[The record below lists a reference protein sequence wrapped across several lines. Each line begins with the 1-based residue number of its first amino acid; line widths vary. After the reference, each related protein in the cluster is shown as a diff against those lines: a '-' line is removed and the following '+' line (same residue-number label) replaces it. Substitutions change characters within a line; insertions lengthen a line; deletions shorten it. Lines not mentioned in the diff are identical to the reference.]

1 MKLSQSWMAVAVCSL
16 MSVPGFVSA
25 VPMPMDESALS
36 GTSGQAAGVT
46 FEMLIR
52 AKIDTAQFQ
61 LGRSLYLDQI
71 YVNKLGK
78 PVGEPGALG
87 RSGTSANATGL
98 SQSVAADI
106 NNAES
111 IVDALAADLNV
122 DNQIRPVW
130 SKDYGLQKDGVLM
143 ELSNSGEFGVSINAI
158 KLGAPMKIDANDDGR
173 ISLAEKLA
181 YRQHVDSLPSMG
193 GLRLQGINLTGTK
206 VVNFSP
212 ANMKEM
218 DYGFVCGGECIDVT
232 VPGAS
237 SLAISNNA
245 VGMYNELLLSIGDAT
260 KQTGGITWIDG
271 IPDVVED
278 FMVLDETSGAMV
290 KGQLEDKSLTL
301 QGVKIHSKGDAK
313 KGARMLMV
321 LDVVEENNIK
331 KLRLQTRSSPFD
343 IVIGRIVIGRSKN
356 SLGALSVVGL
366 QIGDSTVKIYP
377 H

>member
-1 MKLSQSWMAVAVCSL
+1 MKLSKGWMAAAIFSLQCLPSLVCAIPL
-16 MSVPGFVSA
+16 
-25 VPMPMDESALS
+25 PMDEPALA

-61 LGRSLYLDQI
+61 LGRSIYLDQI

-78 PVGEPGALG
+78 PVGEPGAISS
-87 RSGTSANATGL
+87 RGTSANATGL
-98 SQSVAADI
+98 SQAIAADI

-130 SKDYGLQKDGVLM
+130 SKDFGLQKDGVLM

-158 KLGAPMKIDANDDGR
+158 RLGAPMKIDANDDGR

-206 VVNFSP
+206 MVNFSP
-212 ANMKEM
+212 INMKPV
-218 DYGFVCGGECIDVT
+218 DFGFVCSGECIDVS

-237 SLAISNNA
+237 SLAITDQA
-245 VGMYNELLLSIGDAT
+245 VGIYNELLLSIGDAA
-260 KQTGGITWIDG
+260 KQTGGISWIDG
-271 IPDVVED
+271 LPDAVED
-278 FMVLDETSGAMV
+278 FMVLDESTGSMV
-290 KGQLEDKSLTL
+290 KGTLEDKSFTL
-301 QGVKIHSKGDAK
+301 QGVKIHSTGNSKR
-313 KGARMLMV
+313 GARMLMV
-321 LDVVEENNIK
+321 IDVVEENNIK

-343 IVIGRIVIGRSKN
+343 IVIGRVVIGKSKN
-356 SLGALSVVGL
+356 SLGALSIVGL
-366 QIGDSTVKIYP
+366 QVGDSTVKIYP